1 MSAEADWSGIISQLI
16 FTAFG
21 LFILILFFWIE
32 SLILRDRRKQIPLCI
47 CITGARGKSSVTRLL
62 VAVLRNAGYSVLAK
76 TTGSKPVIL
85 LPDGTE
91 KEIKRRGLPFVS
103 EQKKV
108 IKAATSHG
116 VQALVVEMMSNGDV
130 QVINASKYF
139 CSEES
144 NEIQIA
150 GNRLCLRNAYRAKM
164 FLNPVMGSATRI
176 RFFVDIIPRAIN
188 QL

>member
-1 MSAEADWSGIISQLI
+1 MSIRN
-16 FTAFG
+16 TAHDIVGSYCPFG
-21 LFILILFFWIE
+21 
-32 SLILRDRRKQIPLCI
+32 
-47 CITGARGKSSVTRLL
+47 
-62 VAVLRNAGYSVLAK
+62 
-76 TTGSKPVIL
+76 
-85 LPDGTE
+85 
-91 KEIKRRGLPFVS
+91 
-103 EQKKV
+103 
-108 IKAATSHG
+108 
-116 VQALVVEMMSNGDV
+116 LVVEMMSNGDV